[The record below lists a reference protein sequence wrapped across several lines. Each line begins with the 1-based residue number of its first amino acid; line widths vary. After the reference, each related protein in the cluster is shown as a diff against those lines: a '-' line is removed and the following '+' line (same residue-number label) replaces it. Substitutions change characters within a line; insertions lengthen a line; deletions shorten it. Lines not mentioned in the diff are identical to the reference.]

1 MGFLDFG
8 AGEAITAASNIAMLL
23 MKQAQENK
31 WRGAASATWDDYL
44 AKAKSMISM
53 DPEGA
58 KNFLQL
64 TDKTAYD
71 SMDPRAEQ
79 ASQTAIDRLIETG
92 SGSGLDTQS
101 RVAMQQGMGQSGAA
115 ARAARE
121 AVMSSYRRGGTGG
134 SSQEMGAALMG
145 NQQGYSDL
153 AAAGG
158 QAAAGAQQRRLEANT
173 LASRAA
179 QQQQQLQQQKAQARD
194 ALNRFNVT
202 ARQNVLGQQQSAMT
216 TYGQGASGKANAYGG
231 FANNVNQFGSSGAG
245 VAGGIGAAAGVA
257 TDWLGKLSETPRE
270 EGDFGPL

>member
-1 MGFLDFG
+1 MFG
-8 AGEAITAASNIAMLL
+8 IGEAITAASNIAMTL

-31 WRGAASATWDDYL
+31 WRGAASATWEDYL
-44 AKAKSMISM
+44 KQAKQMISM
-53 DPEGA
+53 EPDKA
-58 KNFLQL
+58 KAFLELPQ
-64 TDKTAYD
+64 DTAYD
-71 SMDPRAEQ
+71 KMDPRAEQ
-79 ASQTAIDRLIETG
+79 ASNTAIDRLVETG
-92 SGSGLDTQS
+92 GGSGLDTQS

-134 SSQEMGAALMG
+134 SAQEMGAALMG

-179 QQQQQLQQQKAQARD
+179 QQQQQLLQQKAQARD

-202 ARQNVLGQQQSAMT
+202 ARQNVLGQQQSAMS
-216 TYGQGASGKANAYGG
+216 TYGQGVSGKANAYGG

-245 VAGGIGAAAGVA
+245 VAGAVGQAAGA
-257 TDWLGKLSETPRE
+257 GADWLSNLGKDKE
-270 EGDFGPL
+270 ESGGEWV